1 MELKKNDIEIYLIL
15 GGVAIAA
22 YFFLPPIF
30 KLLALPGE
38 IIDAPG
44 ELVKTLKNNQIQDA
58 TDTAAIDEAK
68 LSNQNTSIPGLSTDQ
83 LSAIVDQKAYAKFD
97 NTPVRS
103 SPHSNSSVLKYV
115 NTGDSVGVIY
125 SAAGEQL
132 GTKVNIWLWL
142 TDIVGGAAIG
152 WIRYTDVSIPDAG
165 ISCLSCSSKSVG
177 CLSCTNKK
185 SVGFNQFVN

>member
-103 SPHSNSSVLKYV
+103 SPHSDSSVLKYV

-132 GTKVNIWLWL
+132 GNKVIIWLWL

>member
-44 ELVKTLKNNQIQDA
+44 ELVKTLKDNQIQDA

-152 WIRYTDVSIPDAG
+152 WIRYTDVSIPAAG

>member
-132 GTKVNIWLWL
+132 GNKVIIWLWL